1 MDLPLSAPLTP
12 KLVWMAQAGS
22 TNDVLAQAAT
32 GPTGSDWPDLSVV
45 ATDDQVAGR
54 GRLGRVWAAP
64 AGRSLAVS
72 VLLRPPVEIDRDRWG
87 LVPLIA
93 GLAMARAVR
102 GFVPEGSGGAGAGG
116 VGAASDAVGGGGAR
130 GGAAASGA
138 AGAGAVA
145 LKWPNDVLVGGLK
158 VSGILGELLPDAA
171 GIVIGAGVN
180 LSLTSD
186 ELPTP
191 AATSLVLAG
200 ADPAA
205 VTVDAVLAAYLHE
218 LTQLI
223 HDWAAHRGDPEASGL
238 LAALI
243 RESATLGRAV
253 RVELPGPSFRTGT
266 ARTIDP
272 GGRLVVDTDEGE
284 LVVAAG
290 DVTHLR
296 HRDS

>member
-1 MDLPLSAPLTP
+1 MDLPLSAPLSP

-22 TNDVLAQAAT
+22 TNDVLVQAAT
-32 GPTGSDWPDLSVV
+32 GPTGSDWPDLAVV

-54 GRLGRVWAAP
+54 GRLGRVWTAP

-102 GFVPEGSGGAGAGG
+102 GFVPGGSGGAG
-116 VGAASDAVGGGGAR
+116 VGTVG
-130 GGAAASGA
+130 
-138 AGAGAVA
+138 

-180 LSLTSD
+180 LSLTAD

-200 ADPAA
+200 ADSAA

-238 LAALI
+238 LAAVI

-253 RVELPGPSFRTGT
+253 RVELPGASFRTGT

-272 GGRLVVDTDEGE
+272 AGRLVVDTDEGE

-296 HRDS
+296 HHDS